1 MRAPGELRAHRG
13 TRQVVYGGP
22 SCRVS
27 ASLVFASSRHS
38 ASATR
43 AQPTCLRAKQRVADI
58 LDRKASDETVYTTP
72 RGHRERHSIYGRNS
86 SSVPRGPARGADSVG
101 RRPFGGGNGAHG
113 SSHGAHGRPVL
124 PHFREHREA
133 FRRAGRGG
141 GPPGDRFAPDCVGSS
156 LDHSRA
162 CFPGPPAQW
171 LRCSLAAAVKQ
182 RLQPLA
188 GSNLQRRRR
197 ATAGSGGGEG
207 GSPCRAPA
215 APASRQEEPERQR
228 MRWRREE
235 VCARCWG
242 VVAAGDGVRVS
253 GARRWIPGIAVG

>member
-1 MRAPGELRAHRG
+1 MARLAARPPAWCLQAAVTPQVPPGHYSLLACEPRNEWPTSWTAKRG
-13 TRQVVYGGP
+13 TKRSIRRGVTEKG
-22 SCRVS
+22 
-27 ASLVFASSRHS
+27 
-38 ASATR
+38 
-43 AQPTCLRAKQRVADI
+43 I
-58 LDRKASDETVYTTP
+58 LYME
-72 RGHRERHSIYGRNS
+72 GI
-86 SSVPRGPARGADSVG
+86 VPACRGARPGG
-101 RRPFGGGNGAHG
+101 RILVAAGHLAVAMARTAAPTGPTDGLFYPTGW
-113 SSHGAHGRPVL
+113 
-124 PHFREHREA
+124 EHREA

-156 LDHSRA
+156 LDQSRA